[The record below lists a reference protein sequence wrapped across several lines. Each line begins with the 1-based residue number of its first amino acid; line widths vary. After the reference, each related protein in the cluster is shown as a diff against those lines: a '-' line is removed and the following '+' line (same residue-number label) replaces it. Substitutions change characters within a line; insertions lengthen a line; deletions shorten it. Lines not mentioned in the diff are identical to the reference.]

1 MKISMQFIKQIELV
15 KQRSV
20 NKTVFGEPPL
30 PQMKVSTDNR
40 VVVPRQM
47 NRYLQQ
53 NDLTLNQFINDRLLR
68 ERVIKGDDILD
79 VNYLEMGV
87 VAGRSVCRITIAS
100 PDGEE
105 GYGTGF
111 LIAPFI
117 VITNNHVLPN
127 ADYGRLSYAA
137 FDYEKG
143 TNGLPK
149 QVKYFRFDCSRLF
162 YTNEELDYSI
172 IALESITADGLHNI
186 SEFAFLTL
194 NPNLGKTKEGNYV
207 SIIQHPDG
215 KMKKVALREN
225 QVTNL
230 DMPKFIRY
238 MTDTKQGTS
247 GAPVF
252 NDKWEVV
259 ALHHAG
265 IPKYNPDGKI
275 LNIDGLPWDKSQ
287 GELQI
292 DWVENEGVRVSS
304 IIYDITTQ
312 AATSFPFL
320 LDHFSPISDV
330 EVIEKSMGISRTK
343 LGNEIYY
350 PEASDH
356 QDISRYYKDISV
368 IENVTV
374 DVLHQLL
381 KDTHTSHHNYNP
393 SKYVY
398 PKIDLHPDGLLRS
411 IYSGKEF
418 TAQELMLADER
429 VDAERRLKFVE
440 IEKTGKEM
448 EREAYNL
455 EIDKLEAMFPYN
467 CEHVVCQSWFNKQE
481 PMRGDLHHLFACES
495 GCNSFRNNYPY
506 FDFEN
511 YDPDPLEPV
520 EKVRNEC
527 GNMENKLF
535 EPERNKGVVARA
547 VLYFFVRYPKTIQ
560 VYKQRDMDMLKEWAQ
575 KEPIS
580 LYEKHRNREIFLMQG
595 NRNPFIDFPSL
606 CGSLNFSDAI

>member
-1 MKISMQFIKQIELV
+1 MKISMQFMKQIELA
-15 KQRSV
+15 KQRSGS
-20 NKTVFGEPPL
+20 KTVLGERLL
-30 PQMKVSTDNR
+30 PHTKISTER
-40 VVVPRQM
+40 KIAPRQM

-53 NDLTLNQFINDRLLR
+53 NDLTLDQFINDRLLR

-87 VAGRSVCRITIAS
+87 MAGKSVCRITITS

-105 GYGTGF
+105 GFGTGF

-117 VITNNHVLPN
+117 VITNNHVLPDLN
-127 ADYGRLSYAA
+127 YGKLSYAA

-143 TNGLPK
+143 TNNLPK
-149 QVKYFRFDCSRLF
+149 PAKYFKFNCAQLF
-162 YTNEELDYSI
+162 YTNEELDYTIVAVEPTSV
-172 IALESITADGLHNI
+172 DGLNNI
-186 SEFAFLTL
+186 HEFAFLKL

-265 IPKYNPDGKI
+265 IPKYDPNGQI

-304 IIYDITTQ
+304 IIYDITTK
-312 AATSFPFL
+312 AAIEFPFL
-320 LDHFSPISDV
+320 LNHFTPISDV
-330 EVIEKSMGISRTK
+330 EVIEKSMGMSRSEADTA
-343 LGNEIYY
+343 IYY
-350 PEASDH
+350 PESKDL
-356 QDISRYYKDISV
+356 QDIEHYYQNIKV
-368 IENVTV
+368 IENVTLNA
-374 DVLHQLL
+374 LHQLL

-398 PKIDLHPDGLLRS
+398 PKVDLYPDGLLRS

-429 VDAERRLKFVE
+429 VDVERKLKFIE
-440 IEKTGKEM
+440 IEKSGKAM
-448 EREAYNL
+448 NQEAYNL
-455 EIDKLEAMFPYN
+455 EVDKLEAVFPYN

-506 FDFEN
+506 FDFEHYEPN
-511 YDPDPLEPV
+511 PLEPA
-520 EKVRNEC
+520 EKIRNEC
-527 GNMENKLF
+527 GNMEDKLF

-547 VLYFFVRYPKTIQ
+547 VLYFFVRYPKAIR
-560 VYKQRDMDMLKEWAQ
+560 VYQQRDLDMLKEWAL
-575 KEPIS
+575 KEPVS

-595 NRNPFIDFPSL
+595 NRNPFIDFPFL
-606 CGSLNFSDAI
+606 CSKLNLGDAI